1 MQHNGRY
8 FANNALHKTL
18 FCTELNYTAQ
28 ALTRLNGHRKDKL
41 HSTGTYQIKWPQKR
55 QSVGMNRSS
64 EPKLQRLAKRTILGI
79 SVQWRNTAAA
89 CSYPTDVL

>member
-28 ALTRLNGHRKDKL
+28 ALTRLNGHRKDRVL
-41 HSTGTYQIKWPQKR
+41 EWTGHRNQNSSVLQKELYLASPYNEEI
-55 QSVGMNRSS
+55 QQQHAVI
-64 EPKLQRLAKRTILGI
+64 QRMF
-79 SVQWRNTAAA
+79 
-89 CSYPTDVL
+89 